1 MDSIRRNKMQ
11 EDATT
16 QKLLQRLTAQIGL
29 LTAENIELN
38 IMIEDLT
45 EENKTLKMT
54 QDINKHVEQMKQED
68 STNE

>member
-1 MDSIRRNKMQ
+1 MQ

-38 IMIEDLT
+38 ILIEELK
-45 EENKTLKMT
+45 EENETLKMT
-54 QDINKHVEQMKQED
+54 QDINKHVEQITQED
-68 STNE
+68 SPNE

>member
-1 MDSIRRNKMQ
+1 MKENT
-11 EDATT
+11 TT
-16 QKLLQRLTAQIGL
+16 QKLLQRMSMQLGL